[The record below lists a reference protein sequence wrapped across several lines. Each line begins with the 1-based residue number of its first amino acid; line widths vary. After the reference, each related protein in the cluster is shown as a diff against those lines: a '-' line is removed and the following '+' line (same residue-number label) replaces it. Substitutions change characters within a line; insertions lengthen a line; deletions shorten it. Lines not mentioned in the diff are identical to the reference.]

1 MPRIFDNI
9 SEKLLT
15 ALQNTMQSADR
26 ADFCVGYFNLRG
38 WRLLRAD
45 IDQLSG
51 GEQGCCRILIGMNP
65 TPREELREYL
75 SLKARKPVDQQQ
87 VLRRKRAIVDGFRR
101 QLAFGAPNNE
111 DEQGLRELVQQL
123 RSGKVAVKLFLA
135 LLTACQTLPDTPAGL
150 QRRAN
155 LAGFLGSSNLDTGGS
170 VKQQGEL
177 NTEVTDFHACQNA
190 Y

>member
-1 MPRIFDNI
+1 MLNAGKGLTVPRIFDNI

-51 GEQGCCRILIGMNP
+51 GEEGCCRILIGMNS

-75 SLKARKPVDQQQ
+75 SLKARKQVDQQQ
-87 VLRRKRAIVDGFRR
+87 VKRRKRDRSSMHFRR
-101 QLAFGAPNNE
+101 QLAFGAPKNE
-111 DEQGLRELVQQL
+111 DEQALRDLVQPT
-123 RSGKVAVKLFLA
+123 A
-135 LLTACQTLPDTPAGL
+135 LG
-150 QRRAN
+150 
-155 LAGFLGSSNLDTGGS
+155 
-170 VKQQGEL
+170 
-177 NTEVTDFHACQNA
+177 
-190 Y
+190 

>member
-9 SEKLLT
+9 SDKLLT

-51 GEQGCCRILIGMNP
+51 GEEGYCRILIGMNP

-87 VLRRKRAIVDGFRR
+87 ILRRKREIVEQFRR

-111 DEQGLRELVQQL
+111 DEQGLRDLAQQL
-123 RSGKVAVKLFLA
+123 RSGKVAVKLFLRYSA
-135 LLTACQTLPDTPAGL
+135 ACQTLSDTPAGL
-150 QRRAN
+150 PSRQR
-155 LAGFLGSSNLDTGGS
+155 LGFSG
-170 VKQQGEL
+170 QQQL
-177 NTEVTDFHACQNA
+177 
-190 Y
+190 

>member
-9 SEKLLT
+9 SDKLLT

-51 GEQGCCRILIGMNP
+51 GAEGYCRILIGMNP

-75 SLKARKPVDQQQ
+75 SLKARKQVDQQQ
-87 VLRRKRAIVDGFRR
+87 VMRRKRQIVDDFRR
-101 QLAFGAPNNE
+101 QLAFGAPKNE
-111 DEQGLRELVQQL
+111 DEQALRDLVRQL
-123 RSGKVAVKLFLA
+123 RSGKVTVKLFLRYPLHA
-135 LLTACQTLPDTPAGL
+135 KLYLIHKQDYNTPTLA
-150 QRRAN
+150 
-155 LAGFLGSSNLDTGGS
+155 FLGSSNLTLAGLS
-170 VKQQGEL
+170 KQGEL
-177 NTEVTDFHACQNA
+177 NTEVGD
-190 Y
+190 